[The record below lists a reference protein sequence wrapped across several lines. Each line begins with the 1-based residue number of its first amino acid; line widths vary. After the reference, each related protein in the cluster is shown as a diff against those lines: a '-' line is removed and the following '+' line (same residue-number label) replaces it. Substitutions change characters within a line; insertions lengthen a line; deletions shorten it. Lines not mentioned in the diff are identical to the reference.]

1 MSDSLSNYVRKRKI
15 ANKSTWTS
23 VVVNFFL
30 VIFQIVVG
38 LFSKSSGLI
47 ADGFHTLADMF
58 SDLIVLITSKKSLN
72 PPDDDHNYGHH
83 RYENAVGLFL
93 GVLLLFVGCAMIWS
107 AGKKLEN
114 SDQIV
119 AVHVTALY
127 ASIICLVIK
136 ELLFRYLLNVA
147 KRAKSSLLLANAWHA
162 RSDAAS
168 SLVVAIGIIF
178 NLLGY
183 HSFDLIAA
191 IIVGVMILKMG
202 WTFSYE
208 AIHALTDKAADTDEV
223 EKIKKTILE
232 TPGVVNLH
240 DLRTRKVGDSIIAD
254 VHIEVKGTLTVAE
267 GHAIAVEARNRVMR
281 SSRVLNLMTHIDPVE
296 IFNVKLDN
304 PYNLFHYHHKMLL
317 GYKDLMVHLF

>member
-1 MSDSLSNYVRKRKI
+1 MSDSLSNYIRKRKI

-38 LFSKSSGLI
+38 FFSKSSGLI

-72 PPDDDHNYGHH
+72 PPDDDHNYGHY

-114 SDQIV
+114 SDEIV

-127 ASIICLVIK
+127 ASIICLVVK
-136 ELLFRYLLNVA
+136 ELLFRYLLNIA
-147 KRAKSSLLLANAWHA
+147 KRAKSSLLMANAWHA

-168 SLVVAIGIIF
+168 SLIVAVGIIF

-208 AIHALTDKAADTDEV
+208 AIQALTDKAADTDEV
-223 EKIKKTILE
+223 EKIKKIILE
-232 TPGVVNLH
+232 TPGVINVH

-267 GHAIAVEARNRVMR
+267 GHDIAVEARNRVMR
-281 SSRVLNLMTHIDPVE
+281 SSRVLNLMTHIDPV
-296 IFNVKLDN
+296 
-304 PYNLFHYHHKMLL
+304 
-317 GYKDLMVHLF
+317 

>member
-208 AIHALTDKAADTDEV
+208 AIHALTDKAADTDEA

-281 SSRVLNLMTHIDPVE
+281 SSRALNLMTHIDPV
-296 IFNVKLDN
+296 
-304 PYNLFHYHHKMLL
+304 
-317 GYKDLMVHLF
+317 

>member
-1 MSDSLSNYVRKRKI
+1 MSDSLSNYIRKRKI

-38 LFSKSSGLI
+38 FFSKSSGLI

-72 PPDDDHNYGHH
+72 PPDEDHNYGHY

-114 SDQIV
+114 ADQIV

-127 ASIICLVIK
+127 ASIICLVVK
-136 ELLFRYLLNVA
+136 ELLFRYLLNIA
-147 KRAKSSLLLANAWHA
+147 KRAKSSLLMANAWHA

-168 SLVVAIGIIF
+168 SLIVAIGIIF

-191 IIVGVMILKMG
+191 IIVGMMILKMG

-208 AIHALTDKAADTDEV
+208 AIQALTDKAADTDEV
-223 EKIKKTILE
+223 EKIKKIILE
-232 TPGVVNLH
+232 TPGVINVH

-267 GHAIAVEARNRVMR
+267 GHDIAVEARNRVMR
-281 SSRVLNLMTHIDPVE
+281 SSRVLNLMTHIDPV
-296 IFNVKLDN
+296 
-304 PYNLFHYHHKMLL
+304 
-317 GYKDLMVHLF
+317 

>member
-1 MSDSLSNYVRKRKI
+1 MSDSLTNYIRKRKI

-38 LFSKSSGLI
+38 FFSKSSGLI
-47 ADGFHTLADMF
+47 ADGFHTLADML

-119 AVHVTALY
+119 AVHVVALY

-136 ELLFRYLLNVA
+136 ELLFRYLLNIA
-147 KRAKSSLLLANAWHA
+147 KRAKSSLLMANAWHA

-168 SLVVAIGIIF
+168 SLIVAIGIIF

-232 TPGVVNLH
+232 TPGVVNVH

-254 VHIEVKGTLTVAE
+254 VHIGVKGTLTVAE
-267 GHAIAVEARNRVMR
+267 GHDIAVEARNRVMR
-281 SSRVLNLMTHIDPVE
+281 SSRVLNLMTHIDPV
-296 IFNVKLDN
+296 
-304 PYNLFHYHHKMLL
+304 
-317 GYKDLMVHLF
+317 

>member
-1 MSDSLSNYVRKRKI
+1 MSESLSNYVRKRKV

-23 VVVNFFL
+23 VIVNFFL

-47 ADGFHTLADMF
+47 ADGLHTLADMF
-58 SDLIVLITSKKSLN
+58 SDLLVLITSKKSLN
-72 PPDDDHNYGHH
+72 PPDDDHNYGHY

-93 GVLLLFVGCAMIWS
+93 GLLLLFVGGAMIWS
-107 AGKKLEN
+107 AGKKLDSADE
-114 SDQIV
+114 I
-119 AVHVTALY
+119 ATVHITALY
-127 ASIICLVIK
+127 ASIICLAVK
-136 ELLFRYLLNVA
+136 ELLFRYLLNIA
-147 KRAKSSLLLANAWHA
+147 KRAKSSLLMANAWHA

-168 SLVVAIGIIF
+168 SLIVAIGIIF

-202 WTFSYE
+202 WSFSYE

-223 EKIKKTILE
+223 EKIKKIILE
-232 TPGVVNLH
+232 TPGVINVH

-254 VHIEVKGTLTVAE
+254 VHIEVKGDLTVAE

-281 SSRVLNLMTHIDPVE
+281 
-296 IFNVKLDN
+296 
-304 PYNLFHYHHKMLL
+304 
-317 GYKDLMVHLF
+317 

>member
-1 MSDSLSNYVRKRKI
+1 MSESLSNYLRKRKI

-23 VVVNFFL
+23 VIVNFFL
-30 VIFQIVVG
+30 VIFQITVG
-38 LFSKSSGLI
+38 FFSKSSGLI
-47 ADGFHTLADMF
+47 ADAFHTLADLF

-83 RYENAVGLFL
+83 RYENAVSLFL
-93 GVLLLFVGCAMIWS
+93 GAVLLFVGCAMIWS

-119 AVHVTALY
+119 EVHIMALY

-136 ELLFRYLLNVA
+136 ELLFRYLLSIA
-147 KRAKSSLLLANAWHA
+147 KRAKSSLLTANAWHA

-168 SLVVAIGIIF
+168 SLIVAIGIIF

-223 EKIKKTILE
+223 EKKI
-232 TPGVVNLH
+232 GRAHV
-240 DLRTRKVGDSIIAD
+240 
-254 VHIEVKGTLTVAE
+254 
-267 GHAIAVEARNRVMR
+267 
-281 SSRVLNLMTHIDPVE
+281 
-296 IFNVKLDN
+296 
-304 PYNLFHYHHKMLL
+304 
-317 GYKDLMVHLF
+317 

>member
-38 LFSKSSGLI
+38 FFSKSSGLI

-127 ASIICLVIK
+127 ASIICLVVK

-147 KRAKSSLLLANAWHA
+147 KRAKSSLLMANAWHA

-168 SLVVAIGIIF
+168 SLIVAIGIIF

-208 AIHALTDKAADTDEV
+208 AIQALTDKAADTDEV
-223 EKIKKTILE
+223 EKIKKIILE
-232 TPGVVNLH
+232 TPGVINVH

-267 GHAIAVEARNRVMR
+267 GHEIAVEARNRVMR
-281 SSRVLNLMTHIDPVE
+281 SSRVLNLMTHIDPV
-296 IFNVKLDN
+296 
-304 PYNLFHYHHKMLL
+304 
-317 GYKDLMVHLF
+317 

>member
-1 MSDSLSNYVRKRKI
+1 MSDSLSNYIRKRKI

-38 LFSKSSGLI
+38 FFSKSSGLI

-72 PPDDDHNYGHH
+72 PPDDDHNYGHY

-127 ASIICLVIK
+127 ASIICLVVK
-136 ELLFRYLLNVA
+136 ELLFRYLLNIA
-147 KRAKSSLLLANAWHA
+147 KRAKSSLLMANAWHA

-168 SLVVAIGIIF
+168 SLIVAIGIIF

-208 AIHALTDKAADTDEV
+208 AIQALTDKAADTDEV
-223 EKIKKTILE
+223 EKIKKIILE
-232 TPGVVNLH
+232 TPGVINVH

-267 GHAIAVEARNRVMR
+267 GHDIAVEARNRVMR
-281 SSRVLNLMTHIDPVE
+281 SSRVLNLMTHIDPV
-296 IFNVKLDN
+296 
-304 PYNLFHYHHKMLL
+304 
-317 GYKDLMVHLF
+317 

>member
-1 MSDSLSNYVRKRKI
+1 MSDSLTNYIRKRKI

-38 LFSKSSGLI
+38 FFSKSSGLI
-47 ADGFHTLADMF
+47 ADGFHTLADML

-93 GVLLLFVGCAMIWS
+93 GVLLFFVGCAMIWS

-127 ASIICLVIK
+127 ASIICLVVK
-136 ELLFRYLLNVA
+136 ELLFRYLLNIA
-147 KRAKSSLLLANAWHA
+147 KRAKSSLLMANAWHA

-168 SLVVAIGIIF
+168 SLIVTIGIIF

-202 WTFSYE
+202 WTFSHE

-223 EKIKKTILE
+223 EKIKKIILE
-232 TPGVVNLH
+232 TPGVINVH

-254 VHIEVKGTLTVAE
+254 VHIEVKGTLTVTE
-267 GHAIAVEARNRVMR
+267 GHDIAVEARNRVMR
-281 SSRVLNLMTHIDPVE
+281 SSRVLNLMTHIDPV
-296 IFNVKLDN
+296 
-304 PYNLFHYHHKMLL
+304 
-317 GYKDLMVHLF
+317 

>member
-38 LFSKSSGLI
+38 FFSKSSGLI
-47 ADGFHTLADMF
+47 ADGFHTLADML

-93 GVLLLFVGCAMIWS
+93 GVLLFFVGCAMIWS
-107 AGKKLEN
+107 AGKKLES

-119 AVHVTALY
+119 PVHVTALY
-127 ASIICLVIK
+127 ASIICLVVK
-136 ELLFRYLLNVA
+136 ELLFRYLLSIA
-147 KRAKSSLLLANAWHA
+147 KRAKSSLLMANAWHA

-168 SLVVAIGIIF
+168 SLIVAIGIIF

-223 EKIKKTILE
+223 EKIKKIILE
-232 TPGVVNLH
+232 TPGVVNVH

-254 VHIEVKGTLTVAE
+254 VHIEVKGNLTVTE
-267 GHAIAVEARNRVMR
+267 GHAIAVEARNRVMH
-281 SSRVLNLMTHIDPVE
+281 SSRVLNLMTHIDPV
-296 IFNVKLDN
+296 
-304 PYNLFHYHHKMLL
+304 
-317 GYKDLMVHLF
+317 

>member
-1 MSDSLSNYVRKRKI
+1 MSDSLPNYIRKRKV

-38 LFSKSSGLI
+38 FFSKSSGLI

-127 ASIICLVIK
+127 ASIICLVVK

-147 KRAKSSLLLANAWHA
+147 KRAKSSLLMANAWHA

-168 SLVVAIGIIF
+168 SLIVAIGIIF

-208 AIHALTDKAADTDEV
+208 AIQALTDKAADTEEV
-223 EKIKKTILE
+223 EKIKKIILD
-232 TPGVVNLH
+232 TPGVINIH

-254 VHIEVKGTLTVAE
+254 VHIEVKGTLTVTE
-267 GHAIAVEARNRVMR
+267 GHDIAVEARNRVMR
-281 SSRVLNLMTHIDPVE
+281 SSRVLNLMTHIDPV
-296 IFNVKLDN
+296 
-304 PYNLFHYHHKMLL
+304 
-317 GYKDLMVHLF
+317 

>member
-72 PPDDDHNYGHH
+72 PPDDDHNYGHQ

-232 TPGVVNLH
+232 TPGVVNVH

-281 SSRVLNLMTHIDPVE
+281 GSRVLNLMTHIDPV
-296 IFNVKLDN
+296 
-304 PYNLFHYHHKMLL
+304 
-317 GYKDLMVHLF
+317 

>member
-1 MSDSLSNYVRKRKI
+1 MSDSLYNYIRKRKI

-38 LFSKSSGLI
+38 FFSKSSGLI

-72 PPDDDHNYGHH
+72 PPDEDHNYGHY

-127 ASIICLVIK
+127 ASIICLVVK
-136 ELLFRYLLNVA
+136 ELLFRYLLNIA
-147 KRAKSSLLLANAWHA
+147 KRAKSSLLMANAWHA

-168 SLVVAIGIIF
+168 SLIVAVGIIF

-208 AIHALTDKAADTDEV
+208 AIQALTDKAADTDEV
-223 EKIKKTILE
+223 EKIKKIILE
-232 TPGVVNLH
+232 TPGVINVH

-267 GHAIAVEARNRVMR
+267 GHDIAVEARNRVMR
-281 SSRVLNLMTHIDPVE
+281 SSRVLNLMTHIDPV
-296 IFNVKLDN
+296 
-304 PYNLFHYHHKMLL
+304 
-317 GYKDLMVHLF
+317 

>member
-30 VIFQIVVG
+30 VIFQIVFG
-38 LFSKSSGLI
+38 FFSKSSGLI
-47 ADGFHTLADMF
+47 ADGFHTLADML

-93 GVLLLFVGCAMIWS
+93 GVLLFFVGCAMIWS

-127 ASIICLVIK
+127 ASIICLIVK
-136 ELLFRYLLNVA
+136 ELLFRYLLNIA
-147 KRAKSSLLLANAWHA
+147 KRAKSSLLMANAWHA

-168 SLVVAIGIIF
+168 SLIVAIGIIF

-202 WTFSYE
+202 WTFSHE

-223 EKIKKTILE
+223 EKIKKIILE
-232 TPGVVNLH
+232 TPGVVNVH

-254 VHIEVKGTLTVAE
+254 VHIEVKGTLTVAG

-281 SSRVLNLMTHIDPVE
+281 SSRVLNLMTHIDPV
-296 IFNVKLDN
+296 
-304 PYNLFHYHHKMLL
+304 
-317 GYKDLMVHLF
+317 

>member
-127 ASIICLVIK
+127 ASIICLVVK

-232 TPGVVNLH
+232 TPGVVNVH

-281 SSRVLNLMTHIDPVE
+281 SSRVLNLMTHIDPV
-296 IFNVKLDN
+296 
-304 PYNLFHYHHKMLL
+304 
-317 GYKDLMVHLF
+317 

>member
-38 LFSKSSGLI
+38 FFSKSSGLI

-127 ASIICLVIK
+127 ASIICLVVK

-147 KRAKSSLLLANAWHA
+147 KRAKSSLLMANAWHA

-168 SLVVAIGIIF
+168 SLIVAIGIIF

-208 AIHALTDKAADTDEV
+208 AIQALTDKAADTDEV
-223 EKIKKTILE
+223 EKIEKIILE
-232 TPGVVNLH
+232 TPGVINVH

-281 SSRVLNLMTHIDPVE
+281 SSRVLNLMTHIDPV
-296 IFNVKLDN
+296 
-304 PYNLFHYHHKMLL
+304 
-317 GYKDLMVHLF
+317 

>member
-232 TPGVVNLH
+232 TPGVVNVH

-267 GHAIAVEARNRVMR
+267 GHDIAVEARNRVMR
-281 SSRVLNLMTHIDPVE
+281 SSRVLNLMTHIDPV
-296 IFNVKLDN
+296 
-304 PYNLFHYHHKMLL
+304 
-317 GYKDLMVHLF
+317 

>member
-38 LFSKSSGLI
+38 FFSKSSGLI
-47 ADGFHTLADMF
+47 ADGFHTLADML

-93 GVLLLFVGCAMIWS
+93 GVLLFFVGCAMIWS

-127 ASIICLVIK
+127 ASIICLVVK
-136 ELLFRYLLNVA
+136 ELLFRYLLNIA
-147 KRAKSSLLLANAWHA
+147 KRAKSSLLMANAWHA

-168 SLVVAIGIIF
+168 SLIVAIGIIF

-191 IIVGVMILKMG
+191 IIVGVMILRMG

-223 EKIKKTILE
+223 EKIKKIILE
-232 TPGVVNLH
+232 TPGVVNVH

-267 GHAIAVEARNRVMR
+267 GHTIAVEARNRVMR
-281 SSRVLNLMTHIDPVE
+281 SSRVLNLMTHIDPV
-296 IFNVKLDN
+296 
-304 PYNLFHYHHKMLL
+304 
-317 GYKDLMVHLF
+317 

>member
-23 VVVNFFL
+23 VTVNFFL

-38 LFSKSSGLI
+38 FFSKSSGLI

-127 ASIICLVIK
+127 ASIICLVVK

-147 KRAKSSLLLANAWHA
+147 KRAKSSLLMANAWHA

-168 SLVVAIGIIF
+168 SLIVAIGIVF

-208 AIHALTDKAADTDEV
+208 AIQALTDKAADTDDV
-223 EKIKKTILE
+223 EKIKKIILE
-232 TPGVVNLH
+232 TPGVINVH

-267 GHAIAVEARNRVMR
+267 GHDIAVEARNRVMR
-281 SSRVLNLMTHIDPVE
+281 SSRVLNLMTHIDPV
-296 IFNVKLDN
+296 
-304 PYNLFHYHHKMLL
+304 
-317 GYKDLMVHLF
+317 

>member
-1 MSDSLSNYVRKRKI
+1 MSESLSNYVRKRKV

-23 VVVNFFL
+23 VIVNFFL

-232 TPGVVNLH
+232 TPGVVNVH

-267 GHAIAVEARNRVMR
+267 GHAIAVDARNRVMR
-281 SSRVLNLMTHIDPVE
+281 SSRVLNLMTHIDPV
-296 IFNVKLDN
+296 
-304 PYNLFHYHHKMLL
+304 
-317 GYKDLMVHLF
+317 

>member
-30 VIFQIVVG
+30 VILQIVVG

-281 SSRVLNLMTHIDPVE
+281 SSRVLNLMTHIDPV
-296 IFNVKLDN
+296 
-304 PYNLFHYHHKMLL
+304 
-317 GYKDLMVHLF
+317 

>member
-1 MSDSLSNYVRKRKI
+1 MSDSLSNYIRKRKI

-38 LFSKSSGLI
+38 FFSKSSGLI
-47 ADGFHTLADMF
+47 ADGFHTLADML

-119 AVHVTALY
+119 AVHVMALY
-127 ASIICLVIK
+127 ASIICLVVK
-136 ELLFRYLLNVA
+136 ELLFRYLLNIA
-147 KRAKSSLLLANAWHA
+147 KRAKSSLLMANAWHA

-168 SLVVAIGIIF
+168 SLIVAIGIIF

-232 TPGVVNLH
+232 TPGVVNVH

-254 VHIEVKGTLTVAE
+254 VHIGVKGTLTVAE
-267 GHAIAVEARNRVMR
+267 GHDIAVEARNRVMR
-281 SSRVLNLMTHIDPVE
+281 SSRVLNLMTHIDPV
-296 IFNVKLDN
+296 
-304 PYNLFHYHHKMLL
+304 
-317 GYKDLMVHLF
+317 

>member
-38 LFSKSSGLI
+38 FFSKSSGLI
-47 ADGFHTLADMF
+47 ADGFHTLADML
-58 SDLIVLITSKKSLN
+58 SDLVVLITSKKSLN
-72 PPDDDHNYGHH
+72 PPDDDHNYGHY

-127 ASIICLVIK
+127 ASIICLVVK
-136 ELLFRYLLNVA
+136 ELLFRYLLNIA
-147 KRAKSSLLLANAWHA
+147 KRAKSSLLMANAWHA

-168 SLVVAIGIIF
+168 SLIVAVGIIF

-208 AIHALTDKAADTDEV
+208 AIQALTDKAADTDEV
-223 EKIKKTILE
+223 EKIKKIILE
-232 TPGVVNLH
+232 TPGVINVH

-267 GHAIAVEARNRVMR
+267 GHDIAVEARNRVMR
-281 SSRVLNLMTHIDPVE
+281 SSRVLNLMTHIDPV
-296 IFNVKLDN
+296 
-304 PYNLFHYHHKMLL
+304 
-317 GYKDLMVHLF
+317 

>member
-38 LFSKSSGLI
+38 FFSKSSGLI
-47 ADGFHTLADMF
+47 ADGFHTLADML

-93 GVLLLFVGCAMIWS
+93 GVLLFFVGCAMIWS

-127 ASIICLVIK
+127 ASIICLVVK
-136 ELLFRYLLNVA
+136 ELLFRYLLNIA
-147 KRAKSSLLLANAWHA
+147 KRAKSSLLMANAWHA

-168 SLVVAIGIIF
+168 SLIVAIGIIF

-202 WTFSYE
+202 WAFSYE

-223 EKIKKTILE
+223 EKIKKIILE
-232 TPGVVNLH
+232 TPGVVNVH

-254 VHIEVKGTLTVAE
+254 VHIEVKGTLTVTE

-281 SSRVLNLMTHIDPVE
+281 SSRVLNLMTHIDPV
-296 IFNVKLDN
+296 
-304 PYNLFHYHHKMLL
+304 
-317 GYKDLMVHLF
+317 

>member
-1 MSDSLSNYVRKRKI
+1 
-15 ANKSTWTS
+15 
-23 VVVNFFL
+23 
-30 VIFQIVVG
+30 
-38 LFSKSSGLI
+38 
-47 ADGFHTLADMF
+47 MF

-127 ASIICLVIK
+127 ASIICLVVK

-147 KRAKSSLLLANAWHA
+147 KRAKSSLLMANAWHA

-168 SLVVAIGIIF
+168 SLIVAIGIIF

-208 AIHALTDKAADTDEV
+208 AIQALTDKAADTDEV
-223 EKIKKTILE
+223 EKIKKIILE
-232 TPGVVNLH
+232 TPGVINVH

-267 GHAIAVEARNRVMR
+267 GHDIAVEARNRVMR
-281 SSRVLNLMTHIDPVE
+281 SSRVLNLMTHIDPV
-296 IFNVKLDN
+296 
-304 PYNLFHYHHKMLL
+304 
-317 GYKDLMVHLF
+317 

>member
-38 LFSKSSGLI
+38 FFSKSSGLI

-93 GVLLLFVGCAMIWS
+93 GVLLLFVGCAMIWN

-127 ASIICLVIK
+127 ASIICLVVK

-147 KRAKSSLLLANAWHA
+147 KRAKSSLLMANAWHA

-168 SLVVAIGIIF
+168 SLIVAVGIIF

-208 AIHALTDKAADTDEV
+208 AIQALTDKAADTDEV
-223 EKIKKTILE
+223 EKIKKIILE
-232 TPGVVNLH
+232 TPGVINVH

-267 GHAIAVEARNRVMR
+267 GHDIAVEARNRVMR
-281 SSRVLNLMTHIDPVE
+281 SSRVLNLMTHIDPV
-296 IFNVKLDN
+296 
-304 PYNLFHYHHKMLL
+304 
-317 GYKDLMVHLF
+317 

>member
-38 LFSKSSGLI
+38 FFSKSSGLI
-47 ADGFHTLADMF
+47 ADGFHTLADML

-114 SDQIV
+114 SDQIA
-119 AVHVTALY
+119 AVHVAALY
-127 ASIICLVIK
+127 ASIICLVVK
-136 ELLFRYLLNVA
+136 ELLFRYLLNIA
-147 KRAKSSLLLANAWHA
+147 KRAKSSLLMANAWHA

-168 SLVVAIGIIF
+168 SLIVAIGIIF
-178 NLLGY
+178 NLL
-183 HSFDLIAA
+183 
-191 IIVGVMILKMG
+191 
-202 WTFSYE
+202 
-208 AIHALTDKAADTDEV
+208 DEV
-223 EKIKKTILE
+223 EKIKKIILE
-232 TPGVVNLH
+232 TPGVINVH

-254 VHIEVKGTLTVAE
+254 VHIEVKGTLTVTE

-281 SSRVLNLMTHIDPVE
+281 SSRVLNLMTHIDPV
-296 IFNVKLDN
+296 
-304 PYNLFHYHHKMLL
+304 
-317 GYKDLMVHLF
+317 